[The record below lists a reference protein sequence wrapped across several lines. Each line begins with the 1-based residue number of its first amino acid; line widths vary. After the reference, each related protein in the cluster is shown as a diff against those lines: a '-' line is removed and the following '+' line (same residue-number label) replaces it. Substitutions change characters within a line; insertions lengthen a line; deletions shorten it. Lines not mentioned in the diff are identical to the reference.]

1 MAIAENIA
9 HVRARMEAAAKRAGR
24 DPGKVRLVA
33 VSKTVDLERI
43 REAIEAG
50 VDSLGE
56 NYVQEAH
63 KKIEALEQK
72 VSWHFIGHLQSNKA
86 KVAARL
92 FDWVHSVD
100 SLKLA
105 EELSRA
111 GKLQNRVLPV
121 LLQVNLGQE
130 ETKSGA
136 QKEEVFRLLERMAS
150 LPGIFVKG
158 LMTMPPFFDNP
169 EDSRPYFRALRILGE
184 DVSKSRI
191 PGVVMEELSMGMSND
206 FEVAVEEGA
215 TLVRVG
221 TAVFGP
227 RPTKLPPNKGLV
239 QI

>member
-1 MAIAENIA
+1 MTIAENVA

-43 REAIEAG
+43 RQAIAAG

-56 NYVQEAH
+56 NYVQEAQ
-63 KKIEALEQK
+63 KKIEGLEQR

-86 KVAARL
+86 KAAARL

-130 ETKSGA
+130 ETKSGP

-150 LPGIFVKG
+150 LPGISVKG
-158 LMTMPPFFDNP
+158 LMTMPPFFENP

-191 PGVVMEELSMGMSND
+191 PGVVMEELSMGMSID

-227 RPTKLPPNKGLV
+227 RPPK
-239 QI
+239 

>member
-1 MAIAENIA
+1 MTIAENVA
-9 HVRARMEAAAKRAGR
+9 RVRARMEAAAKRAGR
-24 DPGKVRLVA
+24 DPCKVRLVA

-130 ETKSGA
+130 ESKSGA

-150 LPGIFVKG
+150 LPGISVKG
-158 LMTMPPFFDNP
+158 LMTMPPFFENP

-191 PGVVMEELSMGMSND
+191 PGVVMEELSMGMSID

-227 RPTKLPPNKGLV
+227 RPPK
-239 QI
+239 

>member
-1 MAIAENIA
+1 MTIAENVA
-9 HVRARMEAAAKRAGR
+9 SVRARMEAASLRAGR

-43 REAIEAG
+43 RQAIAAG

-56 NYVQEAH
+56 NYVQEAQ
-63 KKIEALEQK
+63 KKIEGLEQR

-86 KVAARL
+86 KAAARL

-111 GKLQNRVLPV
+111 GKLQNRVLAV
-121 LLQVNLGQE
+121 LLQLNLGQE

-136 QKEEVFRLLERMAS
+136 QKDEVFRLLERMAS
-150 LPGIFVKG
+150 LPGISVKG
-158 LMTMPPFFDNP
+158 LMAMPPFFENP
-169 EDSRPYFRALRILGE
+169 EDSRPYFRTLRILGE
-184 DVSKSRI
+184 DVSKRRI

-227 RPTKLPPNKGLV
+227 RPPK
-239 QI
+239 